1 MAGNGK
7 KSSKSDIAY
16 FARAKASNFATT
28 HKDRKAK
35 QHAKRMAK
43 KAEHRAKYD
52 AKKARGGRVLA
63 AFGVPEAVAA

>member
-43 KAEHRAKYD
+43 KA
-52 AKKARGGRVLA
+52 KKARGGRVLA